1 MDQPSVNPTLPVQP
15 IQPIQ
20 AIQPLTTIGQEF
32 RLLTDAELLE
42 LYRLSQSPP
51 ALTEI
56 VRRHSPLV
64 ASVIRRLI
72 SNSQDAEDAYQ
83 ATFLAMVLSVKKIRK
98 PDSLA
103 AWLYGV
109 AFRSAKRVR
118 SLRRK
123 ANQKIALQ
131 STVGVD
137 LDSSQSTAEEPLAII
152 AREFQLEA
160 MDEELSRLPNNLR
173 EALIEH
179 YLSGNSVPEI
189 AQCLNLSV
197 TAVESRL
204 KRGRKALRMRLAM
217 RGVSLTVVAAACLR
231 FQQDVVATT
240 AMPWTN
246 RFLELVGNAGV
257 GSPTLANLA
266 ETKTIST
273 QLFKLVQGELVMK
286 PFARS
291 IVGTAGGLL
300 VLGAIGTIGFMSA
313 LANQQSGSL
322 PTTRGVGN
330 RVAMTLPNVVE
341 SEPAETE
348 SFVLAQANMGG
359 SGMGFSMVG
368 GMAGVGMGAGISGMP
383 TGADIPKE
391 VVIRWEKPTGPT
403 PYWLDGRTFEN
414 ERELKMRAQL
424 NDRID
429 FDFKAA
435 PLSAAIEYIGS
446 TSKMPFILD
455 EKALDEES
463 ILPDEQITL
472 RMKDARVKDILS
484 VMLEPLG
491 LTYIIEHEI
500 VRITSKKFSAN
511 ELRFYDLSYLL
522 PDSGLTLEVL
532 AGIESTIAPDQWQVQ
547 GGNSTIRTVG
557 SMLLV
562 SAPQETHF
570 GVERFLYEVSK
581 QSPANFRPRALVE
594 KLVNKPSEEKK

>member
-1 MDQPSVNPTLPVQP
+1 MDQPSLNPTVPIQATQHVQP
-15 IQPIQ
+15 ILPT
-20 AIQPLTTIGQEF
+20 QPLTTIGQEF
-32 RLLTDAELLE
+32 RFLTDAELLE
-42 LYRLSQSPP
+42 LYRLSKSPP

-160 MDEELSRLPNNLR
+160 MDEELSRLPSNLR

-240 AMPWTN
+240 ATPWTN
-246 RFLELVGNAGV
+246 RFLEWVGNAGV
-257 GSPTLANLA
+257 GNPTLANLA

-300 VLGAIGTIGFMSA
+300 VLSAIGTIGFLSA
-313 LANQQSGSL
+313 LANQQSGPL
-322 PTTRGVGN
+322 PTARGGGN
-330 RVAMTLPNVVE
+330 TVAMTLPNVFE
-341 SEPAETE
+341 SESAETE
-348 SFVLAQANMGG
+348 SFVLAQAGMGGLGALGGGGMGGMG
-359 SGMGFSMVG
+359 SGM
-368 GMAGVGMGAGISGMP
+368 MGIP
-383 TGADIPKE
+383 TSADLPKE
-391 VVIRWEKPTGPT
+391 VLIQWQKPTGPT
-403 PYWLDGRTFEN
+403 PSWLEGRNFEN
-414 ERELKMRAQL
+414 ERELKMRARL
-424 NDRID
+424 NDRIE
-429 FDFKAA
+429 FDFKDA
-435 PLSAAIEYIGS
+435 PLSAAIDYISS
-446 TSKMPFILD
+446 TSNMPFILD
-455 EKALDEES
+455 QKALDDES
-463 ILPDEQITL
+463 VLHDEPITL
-472 RMKDARVKDILS
+472 RLNDARIKDILTL
-484 VMLEPLG
+484 MLEPLN
-491 LTYIIEHEI
+491 LTYIIEHEV
-500 VRITSKKFSAN
+500 VRITTMRSSAN
-511 ELRFYDLSYLL
+511 ELRFYDLSYLF
-522 PDSGLTLEVL
+522 PNSGLTLELL
-532 AGIESTIAPDQWQVQ
+532 AGIESTISPDQWQSQ

-562 SAPQETHF
+562 CAPQETHF

-581 QSPANFRPRALVE
+581 QSPANFRPRMLVE
-594 KLVNKPSEEKK
+594 KPASKPAEEKK